1 MQDDLDLDG
10 LFAKAAARDP
20 IPSAALL
27 ARIEADA
34 RREQPRPMAAGSASR
49 PARGFGTRL
58 ADVLAEVLG
67 GALGG
72 GRGLA
77 GLSLAAASGLWI
89 GVAQPTALSPVTDY
103 LTGTSTASLELLPSD
118 MSLLAGE

>member
-10 LFAKAAARDP
+10 LFAQAAARDP

-34 RREQPRPMAAGSASR
+34 LREQPRPVAAAPAAPAVR
-49 PARGFGTRL
+49 PRPVWGLGALL
-58 ADVLAEVLG
+58 ADVL
-67 GALGG
+67 GG
-72 GRGLA
+72 GRALA

-89 GVAQPTALSPVTDY
+89 GVAQPTALSPVTEY

-118 MSLLAGE
+118 LSLLAGE

>member
-10 LFAKAAARDP
+10 LFAKAAERGP
-20 IPSAALL
+20 LPSAALL

-34 RREQPRPMAAGSASR
+34 RREQPRPMAVAAPPR
-49 PARGFGTRL
+49 PARGWGMIL
-58 ADVLAEVLG
+58 ADVLG
-67 GALGG
+67 GGLGG

-89 GVAQPTALSPVTDY
+89 GVAQPTALSPVTEY

-118 MSLLAGE
+118 LSLLAGE